1 MNAHV
6 KERDTIIE
14 RYWPLVVR
22 MSFALALANL
32 LAAILV
38 AMGGA
43 RIHPLFSDP
52 LAWMFFAVSG
62 LALLAQ
68 SGMMLVMSHFLWGA
82 GDARNRRATPAA
94 AWLRLPLERSHD
106 TVRLRSRQHMRSHR
120 EMTARRSAGRPFS
133 RP

>member
-32 LAAILV
+32 LAAVLV

-68 SGMMLVMSHFLWGA
+68 SGMMLVMSHFLWGPA
-82 GDARNRRATPAA
+82 MREIAVPRRRQPGSACRSSARTTQCACARASTCA
-94 AWLRLPLERSHD
+94 
-106 TVRLRSRQHMRSHR
+106 VIVK
-120 EMTARRSAGRPFS
+120 
-133 RP
+133 

>member
-52 LAWMFFAVSG
+52 LAWMFFAVGG

-68 SGMMLVMSHFLWGA
+68 SGMMLVIDHFLWGPA
-82 GDARNRRATPAA
+82 MRNRRATPAA
-94 AWLRLPLERSHD
+94 AWLHLPLERSHD
-106 TVRLRSRQHMRSHR
+106 TVRLRSRQHAQS
-120 EMTARRSAGRPFS
+120 S
-133 RP
+133 